1 MIVSIAY
8 LIRTKKKIIF
18 VERTDLDFTC
28 SCVVLEL
35 FQVVFVC
42 FSFTFKIPLKL

>member
-8 LIRTKKKIIF
+8 LTGTKKKFLF

-28 SCVVLEL
+28 SCVLEL
-35 FQVVFVC
+35 FQAVFVC